1 MSVCILILNVDFLR
15 GESQPKQS
23 LCGLYSSKM
32 SWNSLLTSVWLRVAQ
47 HYKNYKFVTWHAIDW
62 PSWHFTFC
70 THQAKL
76 GPPAFVLLLDFDRF
90 WGDVSHYQ
98 KLHGSNGPKGPFCKI
113 CPLIHVSY
121 SISELRFSQNIRRCI
136 SFQCLSIKNCTAWAK
151 REIKIGKDFLLMI
164 IQVVNAFSYGQSKL
178 FK

>member
-1 MSVCILILNVDFLR
+1 MILLFFKIIVAQLFLSYSCIVGCSLAAKCSNTFIRQSLSVSACILISNVDFLR

-32 SWNSLLTSVWLRVAQ
+32 RWNSLLTSVWLRVVQ
-47 HYKNYKFVTWHAIDW
+47 HYKNYEFVTWHAIDW

-98 KLHGSNGPKGPFCKI
+98 KLHGSDGPKGPFCKI

-121 SISELRFSQNIRRCI
+121 SISELWFSQNIRWCI
-136 SFQCLSIKNCTAWAK
+136 SFQC
-151 REIKIGKDFLLMI
+151 
-164 IQVVNAFSYGQSKL
+164 
-178 FK
+178 